1 MEKEKQMPIFFPP
14 HLLQEKM
21 KSKEI
26 IKNNMLQNKQYIR
39 ENIKTRPIFRMR
51 L

>member
-1 MEKEKQMPIFFPP
+1 MEQEKKMPIFFPP

-26 IKNNMLQNKQYIR
+26 IQKNMIQNNDFRTKNQQ
-39 ENIKTRPIFRMR
+39 RPIFRMR